1 MPQRDWKE
9 ALQDIRREV
18 APVTELRN
26 EREITRAVQYAEGE
40 LKTHLELSDN
50 AESRRL
56 IVEAL
61 LKVVQNIG
69 LGQTGTELSK
79 SIDDLLGTFEAL
91 DQAAADLVEGSKV
104 QATEFFEELESLRGS
119 VLPPITL
126 SEISVELRRRA
137 EWGESKGQEQE
148 ELQNRYDAIKG
159 NLDVSRQTLKFQG
172 FGSSASEAK
181 KIISQLE
188 DSLSTLERSI
198 QAIIDR
204 LKANRREMAILEGT
218 KKALEIAR
226 DGWRVPRE
234 LIGKDLD

>member
-26 EREITRAVQYAEGE
+26 ERGITRAVQYAEGE
-40 LKTHLELSDN
+40 LKTHLELSAN
-50 AESRRL
+50 TESRHL
-56 IVEAL
+56 IVGAL

-69 LGQTGTELSK
+69 LGQTDAELSK

-104 QATEFFEELESLRGS
+104 QAVEFFKELESLRGF

-126 SEISVELRRRA
+126 SEISDELRRRA
-137 EWGESKGQEQE
+137 EWGERKGQEQE
-148 ELQNRYDAIKG
+148 ELQNRYDALKAH
-159 NLDVSRQTLKFQG
+159 LELSRQTLKFDG
-172 FGSSASEAK
+172 FGNSSSKVKE
-181 KIISQLE
+181 ILLQIETSL
-188 DSLSTLERSI
+188 DSLDREI
-198 QAIIDR
+198 QTIIGR
-204 LKANRREMAILEGT
+204 LKANRREMSILEGT

-226 DGWRVPRE
+226 DGWRIPRE